1 MLHKIVKEKDY
12 KFGQFVKF
20 MLSVI
25 NQDQMKVVNE
35 HFYKQWSISD
45 PSALPGMDNNFPR
58 LKSNKFDKLTRSN
71 MNSVKRT
78 TMMQETVEET
88 IDKFE

>member
-1 MLHKIVKEKDY
+1 
-12 KFGQFVKF
+12 
-20 MLSVI
+20 
-25 NQDQMKVVNE
+25 
-35 HFYKQWSISD
+35 
-45 PSALPGMDNNFPR
+45 MDNSFSR
-58 LKSNKFDKLTRSN
+58 LKSTKFEKLTRSN